1 MIPDPLMMSD
11 DESMDAGPEIDNSDL
26 NISVRAKTDSDLLY
40 FVNDEHITCWLTAAY
55 SLYQPL

>member
-1 MIPDPLMMSD
+1 MMSD